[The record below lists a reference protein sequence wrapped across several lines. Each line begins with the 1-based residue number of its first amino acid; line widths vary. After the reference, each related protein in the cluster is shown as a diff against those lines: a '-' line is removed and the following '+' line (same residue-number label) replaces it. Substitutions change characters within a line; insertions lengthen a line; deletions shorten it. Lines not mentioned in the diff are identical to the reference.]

1 MLTIYTPLQLWEN
14 VCIELKARLEKHT
27 GKDFELGIPV
37 EDLTKAEECF
47 GKRGDK
53 GQLFSKNLFN
63 HLLIYLFIQ
72 DYLIRHSVNSETKS
86 GKSGVALCKSYGAK
100 LALVA
105 HFTCLPISIQG
116 KGKE

>member
-1 MLTIYTPLQLWEN
+1 MHRAKSKTRETHWQ
-14 VCIELKARLEKHT
+14 R
-27 GKDFELGIPV
+27 FELGIPV

-47 GKRGDK
+47 GKGDK

-72 DYLIRHSVNSETKS
+72 DNLIRHSVNSETKS

-105 HFTCLPISIQG
+105 HFTSLPISIQG